1 MNTFGYCRVS
11 SVEQNENRQLD
22 AMAELKIPQAN
33 IFVDKQSGKDFSRPA
48 WVAMMERLQNGDLLY
63 VHSID
68 RLGRNYDDIQNM
80 WRVLTKEKGIDIV
93 VLDMELLDTRRAKDL
108 LGSLV
113 SDLVLNIF
121 SYVAHNERDTIR
133 KRQAEGLKAARARG
147 VHLGRPIKKP
157 PENFAKVVK
166 QWERGEINF
175 DVALEQTGLKT
186 ATFYNRLRE
195 MRHREK
201 DEEL

>member
-11 SVEQNENRQLD
+11 SAEQNGNRQLD
-22 AMAELKIPQAN
+22 AMAELEIPQCN
-33 IFVDKQSGKDFSRPA
+33 IFIDKQSGKDFSRPA
-48 WVAMMERLQNGDLLY
+48 WVAMMERLQKGDVLY

-68 RLGRNYDDIQNM
+68 RLGRNYNDIQNM

-93 VLDMELLDTRRAKDL
+93 VLDMGLLDTRRAKDL
-108 LGSLV
+108 LGNLV

-121 SYVAHNERDTIR
+121 SYVAHNERDIIR
-133 KRQAEGLKAARARG
+133 KRQKEGIKAARTRG

-175 DVALEQTGLKT
+175 NAALAQTGLKQT
-186 ATFYNRLRE
+186 TFYKLLQEFRKGA
-195 MRHREK
+195 K
-201 DEEL
+201 DI

>member
-22 AMAELKIPQAN
+22 SMAELNIPQAN

-48 WVAMMERLQNGDLLY
+48 WKAMMEKLSPGDLLY
-63 VHSID
+63 IHSID
-68 RLGRNYDDIQNM
+68 RLGRNYNDIQNM

-108 LGSLV
+108 LGNLV

-121 SYVAHNERDTIR
+121 SYVAHNERDAIH
-133 KRQAEGLKAARARG
+133 KRQAEGIKAARARG
-147 VHLGRPIKKP
+147 EHLGRPTKKP
-157 PENFAKVVK
+157 PANFTKVVK
-166 QWERGEINF
+166 QWELGEINF
-175 DVALEQTGLKT
+175 DAALKQTGLKPT
-186 ATFYNRLRE
+186 TFYKLLRQV
-195 MRHREK
+195 RHGK
-201 DEEL
+201 EEDM

>member
-1 MNTFGYCRVS
+1 
-11 SVEQNENRQLD
+11 
-22 AMAELKIPQAN
+22 
-33 IFVDKQSGKDFSRPA
+33 
-48 WVAMMERLQNGDLLY
+48 
-63 VHSID
+63 
-68 RLGRNYDDIQNM
+68 M

>member
-11 SVEQNENRQLD
+11 SVEQNENRQID
-22 AMAELKIPQAN
+22 SMARLSIPQTN

-48 WVAMMERLQNGDLLY
+48 WIAMMEKLGAGDVLY

-68 RLGRNYDDIQNM
+68 RLGRNYNDIQNM

-108 LGSLV
+108 LGNLV
-113 SDLVLNIF
+113 SDLALNIF
-121 SYVAHNERDTIR
+121 SYVAHNERDAIR
-133 KRQAEGLKAARARG
+133 KRQKEGIKAARTRG
-147 VHLGRPIKKP
+147 VHLGRPTKKP
-157 PENFAKVVK
+157 PANFVKVVK

-175 DVALEQTGLKT
+175 DTALKQTELKQT
-186 ATFYNRLRE
+186 TFYRLLRE
-195 MRHREK
+195 LRRGKEVDM
-201 DEEL
+201 